1 MINYEYLQ
9 YWVKTIEDI
18 DLHEKLL
25 IENLFDYLRTREV
38 EHLEYIINNA
48 NEIQRLDLL
57 KKNIIEKYFMKN
69 NTTPSKETKIT
80 KTKIDKK
87 VQKYGKN

>member
-18 DLHEKLL
+18 YLHEKLL

-48 NEIQRLDLL
+48 NEIQQLDLL
-57 KKNIIEKYFMKN
+57 NSEYYR
-69 NTTPSKETKIT
+69 KIF
-80 KTKIDKK
+80 
-87 VQKYGKN
+87 

>member
-38 EHLEYIINNA
+38 EHLEYITNNV

-57 KKNIIEKYFMKN
+57 KREYYR
-69 NTTPSKETKIT
+69 
-80 KTKIDKK
+80 KTF
-87 VQKYGKN
+87 YEG

>member
-38 EHLEYIINNA
+38 EHLEYITNNA

-57 KKNIIEKYFMKN
+57 KREYY
-69 NTTPSKETKIT
+69 T
-80 KTKIDKK
+80 KTF
-87 VQKYGKN
+87 YEG

>member
-38 EHLEYIINNA
+38 KHLEYITNNV

-57 KKNIIEKYFMKN
+57 KREYYR
-69 NTTPSKETKIT
+69 
-80 KTKIDKK
+80 KTF
-87 VQKYGKN
+87 YEG

>member
-57 KKNIIEKYFMKN
+57 KREYYR
-69 NTTPSKETKIT
+69 
-80 KTKIDKK
+80 KTF
-87 VQKYGKN
+87 YEE

>member
-57 KKNIIEKYFMKN
+57 KRKYYR
-69 NTTPSKETKIT
+69 
-80 KTKIDKK
+80 KTF
-87 VQKYGKN
+87 YEE

>member
-38 EHLEYIINNA
+38 EYLEYIINNA

-57 KKNIIEKYFMKN
+57 RRVYYR
-69 NTTPSKETKIT
+69 
-80 KTKIDKK
+80 KTF
-87 VQKYGKN
+87 YRE

>member
-1 MINYEYLQ
+1 MISYEYLQ

-38 EHLEYIINNA
+38 EHLEYITNNV

-57 KKNIIEKYFMKN
+57 KREYYR
-69 NTTPSKETKIT
+69 
-80 KTKIDKK
+80 KTF
-87 VQKYGKN
+87 YEG